1 MFSPKKAGVS
11 FLIGFIISLIAGI
24 GGGVGFIVLFS
35 RAILSGLF
43 FAALASGAIML
54 YQKYLMNEEATS
66 DIVQQKTTVDKPG
79 SNVDITLDDDELPD
93 SESAPNFELDMDLIQ
108 NSENSDEVL
117 KPKLD
122 NSFQASKLD
131 TITAS
136 GEIPLTEKRGDDLPQ
151 ESSEDDIFSKK
162 TSVPSGE
169 TKNIADT
176 ELDML
181 PDIEGLVSSDDVS
194 SLSDDG
200 EDDEIIQDTAFDEA
214 EEAKPTIP
222 VTRPDVSDAQNIAS
236 AIRTIL
242 AKNA

>member
-43 FAALASGAIML
+43 FAALVSGAMIL
-54 YQKYLMNEEATS
+54 YQKYLLNEEATS
-66 DIVQQKTTVDKPG
+66 DTVQQKTTVDQPG

-122 NSFQASKLD
+122 NFFQASKLD

-136 GEIPLTEKRGDDLPQ
+136 GEIPFTEKRGDDLPQ
-151 ESSEDDIFSKK
+151 KSSEDDISSKK
-162 TSVPSGE
+162 TSVSNEGN
-169 TKNIADT
+169 KSIADT

-181 PDIEGLVSSDDVS
+181 PDIESLVSRDDISSPSDD
-194 SLSDDG
+194 
-200 EDDEIIQDTAFDEA
+200 DDEIIQDTAFDEA
-214 EEAKPTIP
+214 EETKPTIP
-222 VTRPDVSDAQNIAS
+222 VNRLDVSDAQNIAS